1 MKKTLRKEIF
11 KLRKALTKD
20 DCFSRSEAIMNKL
33 SKRGFLANKR
43 SVHLYYPIN
52 NEVNTADLIEQLWA
66 KGIEVI
72 MPRTDIAGKKIDNY
86 RVSSFDQLEK
96 TTFNLLEP
104 KISTAKHT
112 GECDIILIPGLA
124 FDHNLNRLG
133 YGGGFYD
140 RFLANTTALKIAIAY
155 DFQVKESI
163 PSEAHDIK
171 MDFIV
176 TEQRIYE

>member
-1 MKKTLRKEIF
+1 MKKALRKEIF
-11 KLRKALTKD
+11 KLRKALSKD
-20 DCFSRSEAIMNKL
+20 DCHARSEAIMDNI
-33 SKRGFLANKR
+33 SKRGFLGGKH

-52 NEVNTADLIEQLWA
+52 NEVNTVNLIEQLWA
-66 KGIEVI
+66 DGTEVI
-72 MPRTDIAGKKIDNY
+72 MPRTDIPGKKIDNY
-86 RVSSFDQLEK
+86 RVSSFDQLEE

-104 KISTAKHT
+104 KVSTPKHT
-112 GECDIILIPGLA
+112 GDCDIILIPGLA

-140 RFLANTTALKIAIAY
+140 RFLADSSALKVAVAY

-171 MDFIV
+171 MNFIV
-176 TEQRIYE
+176 TEQRVYG

>member
-1 MKKTLRKEIF
+1 
-11 KLRKALTKD
+11 
-20 DCFSRSEAIMNKL
+20 
-33 SKRGFLANKR
+33 
-43 SVHLYYPIN
+43 
-52 NEVNTADLIEQLWA
+52 
-66 KGIEVI
+66 
-72 MPRTDIAGKKIDNY
+72 
-86 RVSSFDQLEK
+86 
-96 TTFNLLEP
+96 
-104 KISTAKHT
+104 
-112 GECDIILIPGLA
+112 LA